1 MGSSE
6 TFLLRW
12 NEFEPNV
19 KQGFSRLR
27 SEADFYDV
35 TLSCGESG
43 QIKAHKVILAT
54 YSTFFKS
61 LLRSISHDHPLLYL
75 RGIHISHLESLVSF
89 MYEGEVRVRPEDLD
103 AFLAVA
109 TELKINGLMSS
120 QEPAEAPNTEQNESL
135 PVRISSTCAKRT
147 LNQTNSKSKK
157 AKFSAT
163 EETKQEPDFE
173 DVAETNEYLEVK
185 KEDQEMHDYEETA
198 EDTEGTPTVSQE
210 ELNEQLDAQINK
222 WISPRN
228 PTTKRY
234 QCLKCPYSSGM
245 RSCVKNHVE
254 AKHFVTNG
262 FTCDKCS
269 RKYKTRESLSKHK
282 AAHKKDPEFFA
293 TDLL

>member
-1 MGSSE
+1 MDSSE
-6 TFLLRW
+6 TLLLRW

-19 KQGFSRLR
+19 KQGFSQLR

-75 RGIHISHLESLVSF
+75 RGIHISHLESLISF
-89 MYEGEVRVRPEDLD
+89 MYEGEARVRPEDLD

-147 LNQTNSKSKK
+147 LNQTNSKSKI
-157 AKFSAT
+157 AKLSAQ
-163 EETKQEPDFE
+163 EETKQEPEFQDVFE
-173 DVAETNEYLEVK
+173 SNEYTEVK
-185 KEDQEMHDYEETA
+185 MEDQERHEDTVAEET
-198 EDTEGTPTVSQE
+198 PTISE
-210 ELNEQLDAQINK
+210 KELNEQLDAQINK
-222 WISPRN
+222 WISPRD
-228 PTTKRY
+228 PKTK
-234 QCLKCPYSSGM
+234 QFKCLKCPYSTGNFSHA
-245 RSCVKNHVE
+245 KNHVE

-269 RKYKTRESLSKHK
+269 KKFKTRESLYKHK
-282 AAHKKDPEFFA
+282 ASHKKDPEFFA
-293 TDLL
+293 TDIL

>member
-1 MGSSE
+1 MDSSE
-6 TFLLRW
+6 TLLLRW

-135 PVRISSTCAKRT
+135 PLRMDEIASSCDKRT
-147 LNQTNSKSKK
+147 LNQTNSKSKI
-157 AKFSAT
+157 AKLSAA
-163 EETKQEPDFE
+163 EETKEEPGFE
-173 DVAETNEYLEVK
+173 DVPETNEYTEVK
-185 KEDQEMHDYEETA
+185 IEDEKMH
-198 EDTEGTPTVSQE
+198 EGTVAEGTLVISE
-210 ELNEQLDAQINK
+210 KELNE
-222 WISPRN
+222 R
-228 PTTKRY
+228 R
-234 QCLKCPYSSGM
+234 
-245 RSCVKNHVE
+245 
-254 AKHFVTNG
+254 
-262 FTCDKCS
+262 
-269 RKYKTRESLSKHK
+269 
-282 AAHKKDPEFFA
+282 
-293 TDLL
+293 